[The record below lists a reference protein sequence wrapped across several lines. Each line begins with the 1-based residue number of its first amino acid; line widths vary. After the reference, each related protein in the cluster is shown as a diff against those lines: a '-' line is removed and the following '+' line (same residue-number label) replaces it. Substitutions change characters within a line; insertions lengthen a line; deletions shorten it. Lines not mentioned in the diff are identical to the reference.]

1 MYDNQALV
9 EKLRGPLVPIRVPSP
24 LEQVRHRIAELKQE
38 IERKERLEKLLI
50 ENPQVD
56 EILKLMRDL

>member
-1 MYDNQALV
+1 MYDYDKNLAGATTPLLAIQAS
-9 EKLRGPLVPIRVPSP
+9 SP
-24 LEQVRHRIAELKQE
+24 LEQVRHRIAELKRE

-56 EILKLMRDL
+56 EILQLMRDF